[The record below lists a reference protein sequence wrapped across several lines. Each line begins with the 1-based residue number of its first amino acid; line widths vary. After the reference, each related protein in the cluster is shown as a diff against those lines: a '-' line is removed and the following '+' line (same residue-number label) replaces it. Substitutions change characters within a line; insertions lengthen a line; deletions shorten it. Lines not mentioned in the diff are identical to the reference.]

1 MMTAEELD
9 SIKKKLPRGY
19 RKELASRTGLSVSA
33 IYDVFRGR
41 YHSDKVIEEALKW
54 AEEIA
59 VKDQE
64 LRDKLNKLNNI
75 AYE

>member
-1 MMTAEELD
+1 MMTAEELG
-9 SIKKKLPRGY
+9 SLKQKLPRGY